1 MVLSKRQINN
11 LKRDAEYQQSIWA
24 SEYNKWY
31 KAVADEQMKDDY
43 REGAPGKLS
52 TLTMGR
58 IEKAL
63 AELNIIDKK
72 LKTHIKEAEKNITT
86 ESDILK
92 NKRNVNSDSINK
104 KQAYID
110 KNKSSGTR
118 QIDKLDEK
126 SRAYLTTTFYSIS
139 LITMSSFIYKQL
151 KQ

>member
-11 LKRDAEYQQSIWA
+11 LNEEMQTQVSIWD
-24 SEYNKWY
+24 SEYDKWY
-31 KAVADEQMKDDY
+31 KAVAEEKMKDDY
-43 REGAPGKLS
+43 IEGRAGALS
-52 TLTMGR
+52 TIAFDKLANAESELR
-58 IEKAL
+58 IIASQ
-63 AELNIIDKK
+63 I
-72 LKTHIKEAEKNITT
+72 KTHISNAEKNITT
-86 ESDILK
+86 KSDMLK

-104 KQAYID
+104 KQAHID

-139 LITMSSFIYKQL
+139 LITMSFFIYKQL